1 MSGSP
6 MPQVARGDLAGDVG
20 AVSVDRM
27 IMWVGRKV
35 TEFDGCVGVAVK
47 CPGIP
52 LIPWRSLV

>member
-1 MSGSP
+1 